1 MFVEKCFVTNW
12 TPVRLNP
19 ISIWF
24 YTLRIG
30 LKFIIKSG
38 FTNTTFE
45 WPFLL
50 KCPFCEH
57 KTAQK
62 AEYPGFSH
70 SWEKV
75 STQKVIWLGMN
86 WILAK
91 SEKPYSWGHCDEKFN
106 QKQNLNQHEMVQTGE
121 KTLFMQ
127 VLLSEIQ
134 AVKRTW
140 IDTAWFKDTIPM
152 QVLSLWFKVKSHLTT
167 DKSCCF
173 DPWRERAIQ
182 YNGK

>member
-1 MFVEKCFVTNW
+1 
-12 TPVRLNP
+12 
-19 ISIWF
+19 
-24 YTLRIG
+24 
-30 LKFIIKSG
+30 
-38 FTNTTFE
+38 
-45 WPFLL
+45 
-50 KCPFCEH
+50 
-57 KTAQK
+57 
-62 AEYPGFSH
+62 
-70 SWEKV
+70 
-75 STQKVIWLGMN
+75 MN

-173 DPWRERAIQ
+173 DPWRGRAIQ
-182 YNGK
+182 YNGIDDNVHDNFCGKKNIGKIEMPRPVYFWNPTFTEWSRFQNVLLHLLQS